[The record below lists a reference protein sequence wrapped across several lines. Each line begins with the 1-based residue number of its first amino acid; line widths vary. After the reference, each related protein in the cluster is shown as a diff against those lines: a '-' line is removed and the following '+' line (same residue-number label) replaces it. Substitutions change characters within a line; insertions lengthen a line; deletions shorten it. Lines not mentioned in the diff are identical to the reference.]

1 MNGTA
6 QQKGRQTMTAKTKR
20 KTIGADPWRKHVAP
34 QPAAAP
40 AAPDATQRT
49 GPARQKAAAAALQ
62 IGAARP
68 AAPAPAFA
76 PPAGKVQLSLR
87 FDPAALERAR
97 NACAATGQT
106 FQGMVDAALAR
117 ECERMEKAHG
127 GKPFPA
133 RAAALKTGPRTVNA

>member
-1 MNGTA
+1 
-6 QQKGRQTMTAKTKR
+6 MTAKTKR

-34 QPAAAP
+34 QPAAPAP
-40 AAPDATQRT
+40 ADAPQR
-49 GPARQKAAAAALQ
+49 GAARKTAAAAPQ
-62 IGAARP
+62 IGAAQP
-68 AAPAPAFA
+68 AAPAPAFTPA
-76 PPAGKVQLSLR
+76 AGKVQLSLR

-106 FQGMVDAALAR
+106 FQGMIDAALAR
-117 ECERMEKAHG
+117 ECERMEKGNG